1 MIYIHD
7 KRGASLK
14 EEKHMTRFEKE
25 LSGALGAYWK
35 KEAEKELER
44 VSQDIKDGNIT
55 IDENGVARNCKGRAL
70 QSDML
75 EKVLMVS
82 DTVNVE
88 ATRAARDEETAKVIE
103 AYRASYT
110 GPSEEELFEMRAAF
124 GTGTTVVDVLTG
136 KKIKL

>member
-1 MIYIHD
+1 
-7 KRGASLK
+7 
-14 EEKHMTRFEKE
+14 MTRFEKE

-44 VSQDIKDGNIT
+44 VKKDLKEGKIT
-55 IDENGVARNCKGRAL
+55 IDENGIARNCIERTL
-70 QSDML
+70 HDDML
-75 EKVLMVS
+75 EKVAMVS
-82 DTVNVE
+82 DKVNVE

-110 GPSEEELFEMRAAF
+110 GPSEEDLFEMKAAF
-124 GTGTTVVDVLTG
+124 GTGTTVVDIFTG

>member
-1 MIYIHD
+1 
-7 KRGASLK
+7 
-14 EEKHMTRFEKE
+14 MTRFEKE

-82 DTVNVE
+82 DLVSAE
-88 ATRAARDEETAKVIE
+88 ATKAECKKESIRCSNGE
-103 AYRASYT
+103 A
-110 GPSEEELFEMRAAF
+110 SEIIRIKALFLLVGR
-124 GTGTTVVDVLTG
+124 L
-136 KKIKL
+136 IKEICKNPFFRFSRKRRE